1 MIRRFVRT
9 RTRVSATLL
18 AIAMPLAPASIAAQQ
33 SGVEFDVKTV
43 ISVSGGMSAALS
55 GMTPGYSGH
64 GFALGKRLRIDI
76 VDGALPPLAE
86 KGDYMLFD
94 STGITVVHPSKKE
107 FVPIPLDFPN
117 KAIEQMQAMGMSIT
131 LGDMALKFDT
141 LPGTDTIAGYPTRH
155 YRQTVGYTITI
166 DGMGTSQQMKSQATN
181 EYWMATVPGLGLS
194 PLQQAGQLGGASQSM
209 SALPQF
215 KELAVKID
223 SISRHLSRRGRSRQ
237 SDDELGRRR
246 RGQHGPRHD
255 VGDVE
260 RQAGAGGRHPLRRA
274 VRLHARRVALPV
286 RPLENARSGRSPRR
300 RA

>member
-1 MIRRFVRT
+1 MIRRFRA

-18 AIAMPLAPASIAAQQ
+18 AIAVPLAPASIAAQQ

-43 ISVSGGMSAALS
+43 ISVSGGMSAALA

-76 VDGALPPLAE
+76 VDGALPPLAD

-94 STGITVVHPSKKE
+94 STGVTVVHPSKKE

-117 KAIEQMQAMGMSIT
+117 KAIEQMQAMGMSIK

-166 DGMGTSQQMKSQATN
+166 DGMGVTQQMKSQATN

-194 PLQQAGQLGGASQSM
+194 PLQQAGQFGGASQNM

-223 SISRHLSRRGRSRQ
+223 SISRHLSGAAVRVKATTS
-237 SDDELGRRR
+237 SDA
-246 RGQHGPRHD
+246 
-255 VGDVE
+255 
-260 RQAGAGGRHPLRRA
+260 AGAGNMGLDMTSEMSNVKRA
-274 VRLHARRVALPV
+274 PVAGTLFVVPSDYT
-286 RPLENARSGRSPRR
+286 RGASPFPTGN
-300 RA
+300 

>member
-1 MIRRFVRT
+1 MVRPFVRA
-9 RTRVSATLL
+9 RTRVSTTLL
-18 AIAMPLAPASIAAQQ
+18 AIAMPFAPASIAAQQ

-43 ISVSGGMSAALS
+43 ISVSGAMSAALS
-55 GMTPGYSGH
+55 GMAPGYSGR

-117 KAIEQMQAMGMSIT
+117 KMLEQMQAMGMSIT

-155 YRQTVGYTITI
+155 YRQTVSYTITL
-166 DGMGTSQQMKSQATN
+166 DGMGVSQQMKSQATN

-194 PLQQAGQLGGASQSM
+194 PLQQAGQLGGGSQNM

-223 SISRHLSRRGRSRQ
+223 SISRHLTGSAVRVKIATS
-237 SDDELGRRR
+237 SDA
-246 RGQHGPRHD
+246 
-255 VGDVE
+255 
-260 RQAGAGGRHPLRRA
+260 AGAGNMGLDMTSEMSNVKRA
-274 VRLHARRVALPV
+274 PVAESLFVVPSDYT
-286 RPLENARSGRSPRR
+286 RGASPFPSGH
-300 RA
+300 

>member
-18 AIAMPLAPASIAAQQ
+18 AIAVPLAPASIAAQQ
-33 SGVEFDVKTV
+33 SGVEFDVKTA

-64 GFALGKRLRIDI
+64 GFALGRHLRIDI

-166 DGMGTSQQMKSQATN
+166 DGMGMSQQMKSQATN

-194 PLQQAGQLGGASQSM
+194 PLQQAGQLGGGAQNM

-223 SISRHLSRRGRSRQ
+223 SISRHLTGSAVRVKVTTS
-237 SDDELGRRR
+237 SDA
-246 RGQHGPRHD
+246 
-255 VGDVE
+255 
-260 RQAGAGGRHPLRRA
+260 AGAGNMALDMTSEMSNVKRAPVAGPLFVVPSDYTRGA
-274 VRLHARRVALPV
+274 
-286 RPLENARSGRSPRR
+286 SPFPTGN
-300 RA
+300 

>member
-1 MIRRFVRT
+1 MAV
-9 RTRVSATLL
+9 
-18 AIAMPLAPASIAAQQ
+18 PLAPASIAAQQ

-64 GFALGKRLRIDI
+64 GFALGRRLRIDI
-76 VDGALPPLAE
+76 VDGALPPLAD
-86 KGDYMLFD
+86 KGDYMIFD
-94 STGITVVHPSKKE
+94 STGVTVVHPSKKE

-117 KAIEQMQAMGMSIT
+117 KAIEQMKAMGMSIK

-166 DGMGTSQQMKSQATN
+166 DGMGMSQQMKSQATN

-194 PLQQAGQLGGASQSM
+194 PLQQAGQLGGGSQNM
-209 SALPQF
+209 SAVPEF

-223 SISRHLSRRGRSRQ
+223 SISRHLTGSAVRVKVTTS
-237 SDDELGRRR
+237 SDA
-246 RGQHGPRHD
+246 
-255 VGDVE
+255 
-260 RQAGAGGRHPLRRA
+260 AGAGNMGLDMTSEMSNVKRA
-274 VRLHARRVALPV
+274 SVAGTVFVVPSDYT
-286 RPLENARSGRSPRR
+286 RGASPFPTGN
-300 RA
+300 